1 MIAYFESFGCKVN
14 QYETEIIKSDLR
26 LKGYEIT
33 AEPAAAD
40 VAVINSCT
48 VTASG
53 DSKCLYSLRRH
64 RKLNTAAV
72 IVLTG
77 CKPPASPDIAEN
89 IEEADIV
96 TGTKDRSR
104 ITSLVEDF
112 IKNKNKIVS
121 ILEYGKNDG
130 FENMSCGGFSVRT
143 RAFVKIQ
150 DGCDQFCSYCIIPYA
165 SGRSRS

>member
-14 QYETEIIKSDLR
+14 QYETEIIKSDFR

-33 AEPAAAD
+33 ADPAAAD

-53 DSKCLYSLRRH
+53 DSKCLYSLRRL
-64 RKLNTAAV
+64 RKLNPDAV

-77 CKPPASPDIAEN
+77 CMPQASPDIAEN

-130 FENMSCGGFSVRT
+130 FENMSCG
-143 RAFVKIQ
+143 
-150 DGCDQFCSYCIIPYA
+150 
-165 SGRSRS
+165 